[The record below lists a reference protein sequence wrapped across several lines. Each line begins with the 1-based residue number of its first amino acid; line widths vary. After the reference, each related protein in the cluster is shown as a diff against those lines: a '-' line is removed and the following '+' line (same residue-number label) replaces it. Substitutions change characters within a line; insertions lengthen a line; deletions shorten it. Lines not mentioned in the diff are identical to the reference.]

1 MSGEK
6 NLEEVMGFGGFGK
19 KAKVFD
25 LESIFEETRRNAQE
39 RSKKILEE
47 REEAAVSSKSEDVD
61 DEEFI
66 GPPIPDSL
74 ENDHDKEEQE
84 EPKSTNTAEDDS
96 ESEDVTIIPA
106 SHEITL
112 NHGVKPV
119 SAVALDPAGARLFSG
134 SFDFDVH
141 LWDFAGMDSSFRSF
155 RQFSPC
161 ESHQIRHIHYSNTG
175 ENVLIIS
182 GNSQAKV
189 FNRDGFEVMECIKG
203 DQYLS
208 DMFKTAGHTA
218 ALNCGA
224 WHPKVKSEFMTCS
237 NDGTVRTWDLSSE
250 GKKCKTVRKCKDRAG
265 RRTTPTCCTYN
276 RDGTLLAVACNDGSI
291 QLWSDKM
298 KVHTTHLL
306 RNCHTNGSD
315 TSCISFSY
323 DSQLFCTRGGD
334 DTVKVWDIRQFKRPV
349 GVAQNLD
356 NYFPM
361 TDCVF
366 SPNGKLVVTGISVRK
381 GKGPGKLIFLD
392 SNDLEIVNE
401 MEVCDS
407 SVIRCIWHPKLNQI
421 IAGTGEGSVKVLYD
435 PKRSFRGAKL
445 CIVKKR
451 QKTNHAEVFIRHKI
465 ITPYSLPLYREQR
478 ERSTRKQLEKDR
490 KDHVKSRRPQAPLS
504 GPGAGG
510 RITAHGSTLSS
521 FIMKNIAKNTAD
533 DSNPREA
540 ILRHAE
546 AAAKEP
552 RYVQHAYVDTQP
564 ESIFQEESEEETEE
578 LEPAWKKLKRNRESG
593 IVKKDEEKEE

>member
-6 NLEEVMGFGGFGK
+6 KLEEVMGFGGFGK

-25 LESIFEETRRNAQE
+25 LASIFEETRRNAQD
-39 RSKKILEE
+39 RSKNVLEQ
-47 REEAAVSSKSEDVD
+47 REEAAASAAAGAEDEG
-61 DEEFI
+61 EEFI
-66 GPPIPDSL
+66 GPPIPVDL
-74 ENDHDKEEQE
+74 EKQEEVASNSASKEE
-84 EPKSTNTAEDDS
+84 DS
-96 ESEDVTIIPA
+96 DENSEDVTIIPA

-112 NHGVKPV
+112 NHGVKAV
-119 SAVALDPAGARLFSG
+119 SAVALDPSGARLFSG
-134 SFDFDVH
+134 SFDFDVN
-141 LWDFAGMDSSFRSF
+141 LWDFAGMDSSLRSF
-155 RQFSPC
+155 RHFQPC
-161 ESHQIRHIHYSNTG
+161 ECHQIRHINYSNTG

-218 ALNCGA
+218 SLNCGA

-250 GKKCKTVRKCKDRAG
+250 GKTSKSIRKCKDKSG

-276 RDGTLLAVACNDGSI
+276 RDGSLLAAACNDGSI
-291 QLWSDKM
+291 QMWNEKM
-298 KVHTTHLL
+298 KVHTTHSL
-306 RNCHTNGSD
+306 RNCHANGTD
-315 TSCISFSY
+315 TTCISFAY
-323 DSQLFCTRGGD
+323 DSQLLSTRGSD

-349 GVAQNLD
+349 AVAQNLE
-356 NYFPM
+356 NFFPM
-361 TDCVF
+361 TDCAF
-366 SPNGKLVVTGISVRK
+366 SPNGKLVMTGISVRK
-381 GKGPGKLIFLD
+381 GQGPGKLVFLD

-401 MEVCDS
+401 MEVSES

-421 IAGTGEGSVKVLYD
+421 IVGTGDGNVKVLYD

-445 CIVKKR
+445 CVVKKR

-465 ITPYSLPLYREQR
+465 ITPYSLPLYRDQR

-490 KDHVKSRRPQAPLS
+490 KDHVKSKRPQPPLS

-521 FIMKNIAKNTAD
+521 FIMKSIAKNTAD

-540 ILRHAE
+540 ILRHAD
-546 AAAKEP
+546 AAAKDP
-552 RYVQHAYVDTQP
+552 RYVSHAYVDTQP
-564 ESIFQEESEEETEE
+564 ESIFEEEPEEETEE
-578 LEPAWKKLKRNRESG
+578 LEPAWKKLKRNKASG
-593 IVKKDEEKEE
+593 LQKKDANEKED